1 MAGRARDRSAKP
13 AGYGAHRGS
22 LFTGHQAG
30 RFRQRRD
37 QVGATEAPLL
47 PQSAVQSDQRG
58 SYVYV
63 VTPQNEVARRD
74 VEVGSVTNGGV
85 IIKNGLSGQERIV
98 LSAGAFLNP
107 GQKVIPARAPA
118 R

>member
-1 MAGRARDRSAKP
+1 MLS
-13 AGYGAHRGS
+13 HR
-22 LFTGHQAG
+22 
-30 RFRQRRD
+30 R
-37 QVGATEAPLL
+37 
-47 PQSAVQSDQRG
+47 
-58 SYVYV
+58 
-63 VTPQNEVARRD
+63 NEVARRD